1 MSVSSSSESS
11 TGSWIYDPR
20 VRSVFSQVVV
30 IGLFVTLMYFIVH
43 NTAVNLEKRGIAS
56 GFDFLWE
63 PARYDITAGFMPV
76 KATQT
81 HWDAFMAGLLN
92 TFVVALFGCFF
103 ATVLGVLLGVLRLSK
118 NWLISKLAAV
128 YVETIR
134 NVPVLLQI
142 LFWYGIFIL
151 MPRPR
156 QSINIGDSFFLN
168 NRGFL
173 GPKLFIGDNPQLPQ
187 AELDAMI
194 AEMGEVKYNALVE
207 EHGAEGAIAV
217 ISETVRPVFGSG
229 SWIPVV
235 TLIVAIVGTWLYNR
249 WSTKKQEETGEQ
261 YPVFWIGV
269 AAIIGLP
276 ILATLLTGTT
286 LELQYPVLKGFNFVG
301 GFSIG
306 GGFIAL
312 WFALSL
318 YTAAFI
324 GEIVRAGILAV
335 SHGQT
340 EASYALGVRPGHTMR
355 LVILPQALRVIV
367 PPLTSQYLNLTK
379 NSSLALVVGYPD
391 VVGTIGGITLNQTGQ
406 AVECIVITMAVY
418 LTFSLLISMFMNWYN
433 ARIALVER

>member
-217 ISETVRPVFGSG
+217 ISETVR
-229 SWIPVV
+229 
-235 TLIVAIVGTWLYNR
+235 IVYG
-249 WSTKKQEETGEQ
+249 
-261 YPVFWIGV
+261 
-269 AAIIGLP
+269 
-276 ILATLLTGTT
+276 
-286 LELQYPVLKGFNFVG
+286 
-301 GFSIG
+301 
-306 GGFIAL
+306 
-312 WFALSL
+312 
-318 YTAAFI
+318 
-324 GEIVRAGILAV
+324 
-335 SHGQT
+335 
-340 EASYALGVRPGHTMR
+340 
-355 LVILPQALRVIV
+355 
-367 PPLTSQYLNLTK
+367 
-379 NSSLALVVGYPD
+379 NS
-391 VVGTIGGITLNQTGQ
+391 
-406 AVECIVITMAVY
+406 
-418 LTFSLLISMFMNWYN
+418 
-433 ARIALVER
+433 